1 MGSINQWPQLGVP
14 GGPDDAFEELR
25 MSYRDRLR
33 SDRTQLTTL
42 RNRLGGPGGETVPL
56 YEAIRR
62 IAHGMAGAAAVFKVS
77 DVFDASST
85 LEQSVSLASTAHGGN
100 PAMTVPAALDRLI
113 ELLLAEYP

>member
-1 MGSINQWPQLGVP
+1 M
-14 GGPDDAFEELR
+14 
-25 MSYRDRLR
+25 
-33 SDRTQLTTL
+33 TL
-42 RNRLGGPGGETVPL
+42 RNGLCAPAGETVSL

-85 LEQSVSLASTAHGGN
+85 LERSVSSASTAHGGEL
-100 PAMTVPAALDRLI
+100 AMTTPAALDRLI